1 LTAVGGRGYNCRG
14 PAARAYL
21 VSAARALD
29 RANASRRTADRAR
42 PEHPVTAATT
52 PLRILML
59 APEPFFEPRGT
70 PFSEYHRI
78 RALVELGHH
87 VDLVTYPFGTDV
99 DLPNLRIYR
108 SPRPPFAR
116 RVKIGPSPLK
126 VVLDVLL
133 AGTAL
138 RVALRGRYDAVH
150 SHEEAG
156 LLGVWLARWLRVPH
170 LYDMHSSLP
179 QQLTNFAYSRSRPV
193 RALFEWVERQ
203 MIGGSKVVIT
213 ICQEL
218 QDTVHAMGAGDR
230 AVLIENVMG
239 GDVDPVAGPGRVE
252 WRARWGLGAETP
264 MVLYTG
270 TFEPYQ
276 GLDLLFDAAAR
287 LAATR
292 PAARVV
298 VVGGTPGQ
306 VAAARSRAEGRGAP
320 VVFTGQRP
328 PHEIPYFV
336 EACDLLVSPRVSGTN
351 TPLKIYSYLRSG
363 RPVVA
368 TDLLT
373 HTQVLTPESAVLVP
387 PEPGAFAAAITRLLD
402 DPAEGQR
409 VAAGARALAETKYSR
424 QAYLARTR
432 QAYEMLVRPA
442 PAATVPAAGR
452 ALPPGANHA

>member
-1 LTAVGGRGYNCRG
+1 LAPLAAFRAGDRLLR
-14 PAARAYL
+14 PA
-21 VSAARALD
+21 
-29 RANASRRTADRAR
+29 
-42 PEHPVTAATT
+42 HPAWPAFDAVTAAPT

-78 RALVELGHH
+78 RALAELGHH
-87 VDLVTYPFGTDV
+87 VDLVTYPFGQDV
-99 DLPNLRIYR
+99 DLPNLRIFR
-108 SPRPPFAR
+108 AVRPPFAR
-116 RVKIGPSPLK
+116 RVRIGPSPLK
-126 VVLDVLL
+126 VVLDGLL
-133 AGTAL
+133 ACTAV
-138 RVALRGRYDAVH
+138 RVAARGRYDAVH

-179 QQLTNFAYSRSRPV
+179 QQLSNFAYSRSRPV
-193 RALFEWVERQ
+193 RAAFEWVERQ

-239 GDVDPVAGPGRVE
+239 GDVDPVAGPGRDE
-252 WRARWGLGAETP
+252 WRARWGLAADTP
-264 MVLYTG
+264 VVLYTG

-276 GLDLLFDAAAR
+276 GLDLLFEAAAR
-287 LAATR
+287 LARTH
-292 PAARVV
+292 PAARVL
-298 VVGGTPGQ
+298 VVGGTRDQ
-306 VAAARSRAEGRGAP
+306 VAAAGARAEGLGAP

-336 EACDLLVSPRVSGTN
+336 EACDVLVSPRISGTN

-363 RPVVA
+363 RPIVA

-373 HTQVLTPESAVLVP
+373 HTQVLTPAAAVLVA
-387 PEPGAFAAAITRLLD
+387 PEAAAFAAAVGRLLE
-402 DPAEGQR
+402 DPVERQR
-409 VAAGARALAETKYSR
+409 VAGGAGALADAKYSR
-424 QAYLARTR
+424 AAYLARTR
-432 QAYEMLVRPA
+432 QAYEMLMRPA
-442 PAATVPAAGR
+442 PAATAHATTR